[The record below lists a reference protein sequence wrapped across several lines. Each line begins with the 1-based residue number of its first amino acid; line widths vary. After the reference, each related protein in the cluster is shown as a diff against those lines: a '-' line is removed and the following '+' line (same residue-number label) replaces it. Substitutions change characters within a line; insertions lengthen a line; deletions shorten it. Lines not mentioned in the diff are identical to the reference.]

1 MIELTNRAPIRSKES
16 RIFFSGRGSS
26 FLILWEMPSEKSLSR
41 SASST
46 KIGIGKSAQKEIIKQ
61 MGCTQT
67 NPYLSLR
74 HRWQEDQT

>member
-1 MIELTNRAPIRSKES
+1 
-16 RIFFSGRGSS
+16 
-26 FLILWEMPSEKSLSR
+26 MPSEKSLSR

-46 KIGIGKSAQKEIIKQ
+46 KIGIGKSAQKEIMKQ

>member
-1 MIELTNRAPIRSKES
+1 MIELTNRAPNRSKES

-26 FLILWEMPSEKSLSR
+26 FLILWGMPSEKSLSGR
-41 SASST
+41 ASST
-46 KIGIGKSAQKEIIKQ
+46 KIGIGKSPQKDSGKQ